1 MIRAFF
7 RLAVG
12 AAFAAALLFPTA
24 SRAALLA
31 DPQQLYTL
39 MKAAYDKGAAH
50 GWSYL
55 DQEVYLASIFNAG
68 RAYALQRADDPGYG
82 ELNRLAVDIGS
93 SLHYNPLINHEAV
106 PWYVR
111 EAANWVIKNDG
122 SPAEVAKANALLARV
137 DALEDPARLA
147 QLADQDAAANVQT
160 YSRDPDAR
168 LQQIEADWRGWVV
181 SKDPSWR
188 SLALQRAND
197 VYFPA
202 ANLPTTWGPAF
213 VDALKNAVHG
223 AEGFTEGDKTNAG
236 AVLERIQRVNP
247 LMIIGNVRSMSH
259 DAYMTTLAPADEY
272 FGPLGM
278 SIIGINNELKRIN
291 LYLDSGWG
299 DREGGAAVQVAVS
312 IDDLHKVYPRDRD
325 LPKLL
330 LAVYKT
336 LGRMHTSDT
345 QGAAHHIRSILTV
358 EYQDTAQ
365 AKELLAT

>member
-1 MIRAFF
+1 MIRALF
-7 RLAVG
+7 RLA
-12 AAFAAALLFPTA
+12 AAAVFAAAVLLPA
-24 SRAALLA
+24 VSQAALMA
-31 DPQQLYTL
+31 DPQKLYAE

-50 GWSYL
+50 GWTYL
-55 DQEVYLASIFNAG
+55 DQEVYLATIFNAG
-68 RAYALQRADDPGYG
+68 RAYALQRPDDPGYG
-82 ELNRLAVDIGS
+82 ELNRLTVDIGS
-93 SLHYNPLINHEAV
+93 SLHYDPLVNHDSV

-122 SPAEVAKANALLARV
+122 SPDEVAKANALLARV

-147 QLADQDAAANVQT
+147 QLADEDAAANVKI

-168 LQQIEADWRGWVV
+168 LQQIEANWRGWVIT
-181 SKDPSWR
+181 KDPSWR
-188 SLALQRAND
+188 SLAFQRAND

-223 AEGFTEGDKTNAG
+223 ADGYTEGDKTNAV
-236 AVLERIQRVNP
+236 AVLARIQRVNP

-259 DAYMTTLAPADEY
+259 GAYMTTLAPADEY
-272 FGPLGM
+272 FGPMGM
-278 SIIGINNELKRIN
+278 SILGIDNELKRIN
-291 LYLDSGWG
+291 VYLNAGWG
-299 DREGGAAVQVAVS
+299 NRESGSAVQVAVS

-336 LGRMHTSDT
+336 LERMNTPDSL
-345 QGAAHHIRSILTV
+345 GAAQHIRSILTV
-358 EYQDTAQ
+358 EYQDTQQ
-365 AKELLAT
+365 AKELLAS

>member
-1 MIRAFF
+1 MIRALS
-7 RLAVG
+7 RL
-12 AAFAAALLFPTA
+12 FAAAVLAAGLVPPA
-24 SRAALLA
+24 ISQAALMA
-31 DPQQLYTL
+31 DPQRLYAE
-39 MKAAYDKGAAH
+39 MKAAYDKGTAH
-50 GWSYL
+50 GWSYR
-55 DQEVYLASIFNAG
+55 DQEVYLSTIFNAG
-68 RAYALQRADDPGYG
+68 RAYSLQRPDDAGYG

-93 SLHYNPLINHEAV
+93 SLHYDPLVNHEAV

-111 EAANWVIKNDG
+111 EAAAWVIKNDAT
-122 SPAEVAKANALLARV
+122 PAEVGKANALLARV
-137 DALEDPARLA
+137 DALEDPTRLA
-147 QLADQDAAANVQT
+147 QFADEDAAANVQV

-168 LQQIEADWRGWVV
+168 LQQIEADWRGWVITG
-181 SKDPSWR
+181 DPSWR
-188 SLALQRAND
+188 SLAFARANNL
-197 VYFPA
+197 YFPS
-202 ANLPTTWGPAF
+202 ANLPTTWGTPF

-223 AEGFTEGDKTNAG
+223 AAGYTQGDKTNAQ

-247 LMIIGNVRSMSH
+247 LMIIGNVRSISH

-299 DREGGAAVQVAVS
+299 DRESGAAVQVAVS

-345 QGAAHHIRSILTV
+345 AGAAHHIRSILTV

-365 AKELLAT
+365 AKELLET